1 MIMPTKI
8 EQEISKMHKEIEE
21 IKEILDIVAESYI
34 ESLQEI
40 LEKDRDKF
48 ISLDEYN
55 RKHDIRS

>member
-1 MIMPTKI
+1 MPTKI

-40 LEKDRDKF
+40 LEKDRNKF

-55 RKHDIRS
+55 RKHGIRS

>member
-1 MIMPTKI
+1 MPTKI

-55 RKHDIRS
+55 RKHGIRS

>member
-1 MIMPTKI
+1 MPTKI

-34 ESLQEI
+34 ESLHEI

-55 RKHDIRS
+55 RKHGIRS

>member
-1 MIMPTKI
+1 MPTKI

-40 LEKDRDKF
+40 LEKDKDKF

-55 RKHDIRS
+55 RKHGIRS